1 MLSRVRQTSNTNI
14 LILYQGLE
22 YTAFEEQKLIS
33 FDEIKTSLITFNIIK
48 IEDTYI
54 NNKI

>member
-33 FDEIKTSLITFNIIK
+33 FDEIKTSLITLNIIK
-48 IEDTYI
+48 IEDT
-54 NNKI
+54 